1 MWDKRTRTLD
11 SSSISRIQ
19 AGCPGC
25 GRAYPTARS
34 RVEAVGSRGCE
45 PFAGPA
51 AGSES
56 PAGHCRPD
64 TECWWQAAKTCTRVR
79 PRNIKRLLS
88 IRSFPKRLC
97 NKFRPHLTDFS
108 LLLLQCL
115 PTGGCPESLL
125 QPAGHEEGL
134 LNPSFPLSHAGSRGI
149 QNCIS
154 DPQAARL
161 FSITPMRTSLH
172 KQPLIF

>member
-11 SSSISRIQ
+11 LSSISRIQ

-25 GRAYPTARS
+25 GRACPTARS
-34 RVEAVGSRGCE
+34 RVGAVGSRAVSPLLALLRAVRAPPGT
-45 PFAGPA
+45 AGQTPDVGGKLQKPA
-51 AGSES
+51 PES
-56 PAGHCRPD
+56 DRGILKGFYRSGAFRKDSATNSDHILRTFLSSSCS
-64 TECWWQAAKTCTRVR
+64 AY
-79 PRNIKRLLS
+79 PR
-88 IRSFPKRLC
+88 
-97 NKFRPHLTDFS
+97 
-108 LLLLQCL
+108 
-115 PTGGCPESLL
+115 GCPESLL
-125 QPAGHEEGL
+125 QLAGHGEGL
-134 LNPSFPLSHAGSRGI
+134 LNLSFPLSHAGSRSI